1 MGFTHQ
7 SREAGGLEIEIP
19 SNQDE
24 SPIIVSRDKGNKCKT
39 KQDFRPEKVRKEIEY
54 LRENADGST
63 YVPFTVG
70 SKKRDKDGNPKY
82 QPDYADW
89 GRWMRRFRTKA

>member
-39 KQDFRPEKVRKEIEY
+39 KQDFRSEKVRKQIEY
-54 LRENADGST
+54 ASPR
-63 YVPFTVG
+63 
-70 SKKRDKDGNPKY
+70 KRRRIY
-82 QPDYADW
+82 LCSFH
-89 GRWMRRFRTKA
+89 GRFKEAGQGW